1 MKKSL
6 IIVGVAFAFLSAC
19 KDKPA
24 AEVKTEEKTA
34 AQTTQ
39 TQPQAQTPVQ
49 TQMMSP
55 EQQASA
61 DKALIEAYVKEK
73 GLHAQMTPS
82 GIYYV
87 IEKPGTKEHPSAQN
101 TVKCHYTGT
110 LLNGKKFDSSLERG
124 QPLEF
129 PLTRVIP
136 GWTEGIPLFGKGG
149 KGKLIIPS
157 GLAYGPRAMGADIPA
172 NSPLVFDVELIDFK

>member
-1 MKKSL
+1 MKQFFFIAGTALALLVS
-6 IIVGVAFAFLSAC
+6 C
-19 KDKPA
+19 KNNKTAETTTETKP
-24 AEVKTEEKTA
+24 A

-39 TQPQAQTPVQ
+39 TQTQPQAQPQ
-49 TQMMSP
+49 PQAMDP
-55 EQQASA
+55 KQQAET
-61 DKALIEAYVKEK
+61 DKALIEAFIKEK
-73 GLHAQMTPS
+73 GLNAKSTAS

-87 IEKPGTKEHPSAQN
+87 VEKPGTNEHPTAQN

-110 LLNGKKFDSSLERG
+110 LLNGTKFDSSVDRG

-157 GLAYGPRAMGADIPA
+157 GLAYGPRAMGAQIPA
-172 NSPLVFDVELIDFK
+172 NSVLVFDVELIDFK